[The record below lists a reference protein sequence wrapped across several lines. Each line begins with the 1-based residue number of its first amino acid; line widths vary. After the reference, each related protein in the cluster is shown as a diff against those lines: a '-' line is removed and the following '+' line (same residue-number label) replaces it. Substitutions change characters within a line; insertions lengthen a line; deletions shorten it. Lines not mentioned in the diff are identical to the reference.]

1 MAFAYYCL
9 AALLVTA
16 ADQVSKYFVVQ
27 NIPLHDTVPFL
38 PGVLSLTHVH
48 NDGAAFSALRGMQW
62 LFVLVFIGFT
72 LAVLWEYFRK
82 PLAFTRFERV
92 LLAFV
97 YGGGLGNLI
106 DRVRLGYV
114 VDMFQTEF
122 MDFPVFNVA
131 DCFISCG
138 CILLALHLMLFN
150 KKIWKE
156 DKPCG

>member
-9 AALLVTA
+9 AALLVTV
-16 ADQVSKYFVVQ
+16 ADQVSKYLVVRG
-27 NIPLHDTVPFL
+27 IPMYETVPLL

-48 NDGAAFSALRGMQW
+48 NDGAAFSALRGMRW
-62 LFVLVFIGFT
+62 LFVLIFVLFT

-82 PLAFTRFERV
+82 PLPLTKFERV
-92 LLAFV
+92 LVALV
-97 YGGGLGNLI
+97 YGGGLGNLL

-114 VDMFQTEF
+114 VDMLQTEF

-138 CILLALHLMLFN
+138 CILLALHLALFN
-150 KKIWKE
+150 KKIWKDE
-156 DKPCG
+156 KKCG